1 MYLAYIVKL
10 PIFRYLAPI
19 FLMVAGLQSYFILF
33 KGHDGTYLDLYLFM
47 MATFMYVGLYLKN
60 SFLFTRLITKS
71 SLIVSIGTMLLT
83 ILIAIGNEE
92 FTHASILFLAFGLI
106 ALITY
111 KHTQNE
117 TLKKV
122 ASWANPISWGLS
134 WISIFDYLAQHS
146 VFYRYH
152 VEIMGH
158 LALRR
163 INIARF
169 QLFLEIKKAMAF
181 RFRALF

>member
-1 MYLAYIVKL
+1 
-10 PIFRYLAPI
+10 
-19 FLMVAGLQSYFILF
+19 
-33 KGHDGTYLDLYLFM
+33 
-47 MATFMYVGLYLKN
+47 
-60 SFLFTRLITKS
+60 
-71 SLIVSIGTMLLT
+71 MLLT

-92 FTHASILFLAFGLI
+92 FAHASILFLAFGLI

-134 WISIFDYLAQHS
+134 WISIFDYLTQHS
-146 VFYRYH
+146 VFYRYQ

-158 LALRR
+158 LAIGGLILLRFSYFWKSR
-163 INIARF
+163 KQWPLDLSTFLIALSVYTLSMLSTPLGWHDHPMMTR
-169 QLFLEIKKAMAF
+169 
-181 RFRALF
+181 